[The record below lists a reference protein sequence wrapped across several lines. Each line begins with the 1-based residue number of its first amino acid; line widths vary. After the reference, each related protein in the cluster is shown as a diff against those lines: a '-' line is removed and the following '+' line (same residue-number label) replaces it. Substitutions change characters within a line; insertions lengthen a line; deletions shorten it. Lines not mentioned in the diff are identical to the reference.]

1 MVNKI
6 TGSRKL
12 PFGKRIPAL
21 VLVVTM
27 LCSTLS
33 ANVSLA
39 SPAVSGKI
47 TKGGALTTPD
57 QENSYV
63 LNLKQLGYGNSVHL
77 AGQDGRNFIDFN
89 VRSNEVVSKAT
100 LKILYR
106 YSPDLLSELSQI
118 NVYLNGES
126 ISTIEVSKENGNKD
140 LETIIEIPPELFSDK
155 NQFTFQ
161 LIGHYAT
168 NCEDPNSP
176 KLWANISNQSALT
189 IHSLPLPFPNDLVNF
204 PIPFVSKYD
213 SQKLSLPFVFMAKP
227 NNTALEAAGIL
238 SSWFASNTIQ
248 LGSQFPVTINSIP
261 SSGNAVIFSDSPQ
274 SLPGITLPSITG
286 PMVFITSNPKDQYGK
301 LLFVMGRDSSELKQ
315 ASIALALGSQNL
327 AGQSSTLIPA
337 TNLPIRKPYDAPNWL
352 SSNGPVQLS
361 KLNGD
366 TKQLADQPEP
376 EKTTTSPNV
385 QIPPALY
392 STNGKGIPLHL
403 DYSYQNQASNN
414 NAALSVT
421 YKSQLVKTI
430 KLPMQDEWTSKFSS
444 AIKSLAQTI
453 GLSKDADS
461 LVTKKSTV
469 FIPQAMIYPS
479 PAEKSAL
486 NNGQTNVAPFVLAEF
501 SESSS
506 KRYDCSDPSNQ
517 GNIEAT
523 INPNSTID
531 ISGMQHFIRMPNL
544 AAFSNSGFPFSRLAD
559 LSETAVVL
567 PDIPNI
573 YDYSAYLSVLGRI
586 GRLTGYPGTSI
597 TVTSIGQIDSVKEKD
612 LLVITS
618 GSESQPL
625 LKQWESSISS
635 NNHSIFKIPNSLK
648 DIGGWFSSNTHFDIY
663 QNTFI
668 AGFKSPLQSSRSV
681 VLISSFNPEKLT
693 AITASLDGSMGP
705 IFGSLVRLNE
715 DQIELV
721 SDQQNYHSG
730 SLPWA
735 NYLSWLLSE
744 YLSLFILFS
753 VIAALILSLLMYAAL
768 KAVRRKR
775 LQS

>member
-39 SPAVSGKI
+39 SPAVSGKTTKEVVI
-47 TKGGALTTPD
+47 TAPD
-57 QENSYV
+57 QGNSYTLSLNRLGAANA
-63 LNLKQLGYGNSVHL
+63 LNLV
-77 AGQDGRNFIDFN
+77 GQDSRNFIDFN
-89 VRSNEVVSKAT
+89 VRSNEVISKAT
-100 LKILYR
+100 LKILYK

-140 LETIIEIPPELFSDK
+140 LETIIEIPPLLFSE
-155 NQFTFQ
+155 NNTFTFQ
-161 LIGHYAT
+161 LVGHYELT
-168 NCEDPNSP
+168 CEDPNSS
-176 KLWANISNQSALT
+176 KLWAT
-189 IHSLPLPFPNDLVNF
+189 INGASTIKITSLPLLLPNELENF
-204 PIPFVSKYD
+204 PKPFASKND

-301 LLFVMGRDSSELKQ
+301 LLFVMGRDSAELKQ
-315 ASIALALGSQNL
+315 ASLALVFGQQNL
-327 AGQSSTLIPA
+327 SGQAATLTPVGQLQ
-337 TNLPIRKPYDAPNWL
+337 NRKPYDAPSWL
-352 SSNGPVQLS
+352 SSKGPQKFSEVNLNKTSEFGTDLSSVRDVQL
-361 KLNGD
+361 
-366 TKQLADQPEP
+366 
-376 EKTTTSPNV
+376 NV

-392 STNGKGIPLHL
+392 DSTGKGIPLLL
-403 DYSYQNQASNN
+403 DYSFPRPGADTNTSAAFFYDSKFIKSIALTKQIGWLSNLETGNEFIDRNLGLVKNDNALLSKKFSLHIPMESIYPNASSASNPN
-414 NAALSVT
+414 HLPPRIRTELIQQARG
-421 YKSQLVKTI
+421 I
-430 KLPMQDEWTSKFSS
+430 KGECIDNQINSDNV
-444 AIKSLAQTI
+444 SLI
-453 GLSKDADS
+453 
-461 LVTKKSTV
+461 
-469 FIPQAMIYPS
+469 
-479 PAEKSAL
+479 
-486 NNGQTNVAPFVLAEF
+486 
-501 SESSS
+501 
-506 KRYDCSDPSNQ
+506 DP
-517 GNIEAT
+517 G
-523 INPNSTID
+523 PNSTID
-531 ISGMQHFIRMPNL
+531 ISGLQHFIAMPNL
-544 AAFSNSGFPFSRLAD
+544 AAFSRSGFPFSIFAD

-567 PDIPNI
+567 PDNANT
-573 YDYSAYLSVLGRI
+573 YDYSAYLAVLGHI
-586 GRLTGYPGTSI
+586 GKLTGYPAASI
-597 TVTSIGQIDSVKEKD
+597 SVINESQLDSAKNKD

-618 GSESQPL
+618 GGDNQSL
-625 LKQWESSISS
+625 LKTWEKYIQTS
-635 NNHSIFKIPNSLK
+635 NGSIFKVVSSLNNLK
-648 DIGGWFSSNTHFDIY
+648 NLFSSSSGFDIY
-663 QNTFI
+663 KNNFI
-668 AGFKSPLQSSRSV
+668 AGFKSPLQGDRNV
-681 VLISSFNPEKLT
+681 VLISSVSPENLT
-693 AITASLDGSMGP
+693 QLVASLDGSMGP

>member
-39 SPAVSGKI
+39 SPAVSGKTTKEVVI
-47 TKGGALTTPD
+47 TAPD
-57 QENSYV
+57 QGNSYTLSLNRLGAANA
-63 LNLKQLGYGNSVHL
+63 LNLV
-77 AGQDGRNFIDFN
+77 GQDSRNFIDFN
-89 VRSNEVVSKAT
+89 VRSNEVISKAT
-100 LKILYR
+100 LKILYK

-140 LETIIEIPPELFSDK
+140 LETTIAIPSELFSDR

-161 LIGHYAT
+161 LIGHYASD
-168 NCEDPNSP
+168 CEDPKSTKP
-176 KLWANISNQSALT
+176 WANISNQSTLT
-189 IHSLPLPFPNDLVNF
+189 IHSLPLLIPNDLTNF

-213 SQKLSLPFVFMAKP
+213 SQKLTLPFVFMAKP
-227 NNTALEAAGIL
+227 NNSTLEAAGIL

-248 LGSQFPVTINSIP
+248 LGSQFPVTISSIP
-261 SSGNAVIFSDSPQ
+261 NSGNAVILVDSPQ
-274 SLPGITLPSITG
+274 SLPGITLPNITG
-286 PMVFITSNPKDQYGK
+286 PMVFITSNPKDPYGK
-301 LLFVMGRDSSELKQ
+301 LLFVMGRDGTELKQ
-315 ASIALALGSQNL
+315 ASIALALGGQNL
-327 AGQSSTLIPA
+327 SGQSSALIPV
-337 TNLPIRKPYDAPNWL
+337 TNLSIRKPYDAPNWL
-352 SSNGPVQLS
+352 NSNGPVQLS

-366 TKQLADQPEP
+366 TKHTADQPEP
-376 EKTTTSPNV
+376 EKSTALSNV

-392 STNGKGIPLHL
+392 SANGKGIPLHL
-403 DYSYQNQASNN
+403 DYSYQNQAGNN
-414 NAALSVT
+414 NDVLSVT

-430 KLPMQDEWTSKFSS
+430 TLPMQGEWMSTFSGV
-444 AIKSLAQTI
+444 IKSLAQTV
-453 GLSKDADS
+453 GLPIKTDS
-461 LVTKKSTV
+461 LITKKSTV

-479 PAEKSAL
+479 PADKSNV
-486 NNGQTNVAPFVLAEF
+486 NNDQTNLVPFVFNEF
-501 SESSS
+501 SQSSS
-506 KRYDCSDPSNQ
+506 KRYDCTSPSTQ

-567 PDIPNI
+567 PDSPNV
-573 YDYSAYLSVLGRI
+573 YDYSTYLSLLGRI

-597 TVTSIGQIDSVKEKD
+597 TVTSVGQFDSVKDKD

-618 GSESQPL
+618 GNESQPL
-625 LKQWESSISS
+625 LKQWESSIPS
-635 NNHSIFKIPNSLK
+635 NNHSIFKIPNNLK
-648 DIGGWFSSNTHFDIY
+648 DIGSWFNADANFDIY
-663 QNTFI
+663 KNTFI

-681 VLISSFNPEKLT
+681 VLISSISHEKLT
-693 AITASLDGSMGP
+693 EITASLDGSMGSVM
-705 IFGSLVRLNE
+705 GSLVRLNE
-715 DQIELV
+715 GQIELV

-735 NYLSWLLSE
+735 NYLPWLLSE

-753 VIAALILSLLMYAAL
+753 VIAAVILSLLMYSAL
-768 KAVRRKR
+768 KSVRRKR